1 MPELKKYKMFING
14 EWVNSDTE
22 KTFETLNPEN
32 NKPWAVVPEAS
43 ASDVDRAVK
52 AAQNAFEG
60 DWPKLLPKE
69 RARYLRMIGD
79 KLRDNAEHLGKI
91 ETIDTGK
98 LYRETYKQANYIAEY
113 YDYYAGLADKVEGS
127 VLPIDKPNIQ
137 AITTR
142 IPIGVIAA
150 IVPWNSQMFLTAT
163 KLAPALAMGNTVVIK
178 CSELAPATMF
188 EFAKL
193 IQETGIPKGV
203 VNVISGFG
211 EPCGKALTSH
221 NLVEKIAF
229 TGGPET
235 ARHIIR
241 NSAENL
247 SEVRL
252 ELGGK
257 SPVAVFNDA
266 NQENAINGIT
276 AGIFGASGQS
286 CIAGSRLYLQ
296 EEIYDEFLD
305 KLSKRAEK
313 IKIGAPMDPETE
325 MGPIS
330 NYKQLEVIEKNI
342 KLTLEQGGRL
352 KCGGQRHS
360 FSNEGYYFP
369 ATIIECDNH
378 NLPVAE
384 NELFGPV
391 LSVMKFKTEDEVVS
405 KMNDNQ
411 YGLSSGVYTSD
422 LARGMRVSKAIRAGI
437 TFVNTYRLISP
448 TAPCGGIK
456 DSGYGKEAGLESIKD
471 YTRVKTTW
479 FYTSDEPTL
488 DPFSIR

>member
-1 MPELKKYKMFING
+1 MSKLKQYKMYIDGN
-14 EWVNSDTE
+14 WVASETK

-43 ASDVDRAVK
+43 AKDVDRAVR
-52 AAQNAFEG
+52 AAQKAFEG
-60 DWPKLLPKE
+60 EWPKLLPRE
-69 RARYLRMIGD
+69 RAKFLRAIGD
-79 KLRDNAEHLGKI
+79 KLRENAELLGEI

-98 LYRETYKQANYIAEY
+98 LFRETKKQANYIAEY
-113 YDYYAGLADKVEGS
+113 YDYYAGLADKVEGT
-127 VLPIDKPNIQ
+127 VLPMDKPNIQ
-137 AITTR
+137 AMTTR

-178 CSELAPATMF
+178 CSELAPAVMF

-193 IQETGIPKGV
+193 IEETGIPKGV
-203 VNVISGFG
+203 VNVITGFG
-211 EPCGKALTSH
+211 DPCGKALTTH

-235 ARHIIR
+235 ARHIIK
-241 NSAENL
+241 NSSENL
-247 SEVRL
+247 SEVSL

-257 SPVAVFNDA
+257 SPVAVFDDA
-266 NQENAINGIT
+266 NQESAINGIT
-276 AGIFGASGQS
+276 AGIFGATGQS
-286 CIAGSRLYLQ
+286 CIAGSRLYIQ
-296 EEIYDEFLD
+296 QGIYKEFLE
-305 KLSKRAEK
+305 KLITRAEK

-325 MGPIS
+325 MGPLS
-330 NYKQLEVIEKNI
+330 NFKQLEIIEKNI
-342 KLTLEQGGRL
+342 KMTVEQGGKI
-352 KCGGQRHS
+352 KCGGKRHS

-369 ATIIECDNH
+369 PTIIECENH

-391 LSVMKFKTEDEVVS
+391 LSVMKFESEDELIK
-405 KMNDNQ
+405 KMNDNK
-411 YGLSSGVYTSD
+411 YGLSSGVFSSNFSRA
-422 LARGMRVSKAIRAGI
+422 LRVSNSIRAGI

-448 TAPCGGIK
+448 SAPFGGIK
-456 DSGYGKEAGLESIKD
+456 DSGYGKEAGIESIKD

-479 FYTSDEPTL
+479 LNTSDEPMK
-488 DPFSIR
+488 DPFTIG

>member
-1 MPELKKYKMFING
+1 MSKLKEYKMFIGG
-14 EWVNSDTE
+14 EWVESE
-22 KTFETLNPEN
+22 SKKTFETLNPEN
-32 NKPWAVVPEAS
+32 NKPWAKVPEAN
-43 ASDVDRAVK
+43 AKDVDKAVK
-52 AAQNAFEG
+52 AAQKAFEG
-60 DWPKLLPKE
+60 EWSKLLPRD
-69 RARYLRMIGD
+69 RAKFLRAIGQ
-79 KLRDNAEHLGKI
+79 KLRDNAKLLGEI

-98 LYRETYKQANYIAEY
+98 LFRETNKQANYIAEY
-113 YDYYAGLADKVEGS
+113 YDYYAGLADKVEGT
-127 VLPIDKPNIQ
+127 VLPIDKPNVQ

-163 KLAPALAMGNTVVIK
+163 KLAPALATGNTIVIK
-178 CSELAPATMF
+178 CSELAPAVMF

-193 IQETGIPKGV
+193 IEETGIPKGV
-203 VNVISGFG
+203 VNVITGFG
-211 EPCGKALTSH
+211 EPCGKALTTH
-221 NLVEKIAF
+221 DLVEKIAF
-229 TGGPET
+229 TGGPDT
-235 ARHIIR
+235 AKHIIK

-247 SEVRL
+247 SEVSL

-266 NQENAINGIT
+266 HQENAINGIT

-296 EEIYDEFLD
+296 DKIYDEFLD
-305 KLSKRAEK
+305 KLTKRANK
-313 IKIGAPMDPETE
+313 IKIGTPMDPETE
-325 MGPIS
+325 MGPLS
-330 NYKQLEVIEKNI
+330 NFKQLEVIEKNI
-342 KLTLEQGGRL
+342 KATVEQGGKI
-352 KCGGQRHS
+352 KCGGARHK

-369 ATIIECDNH
+369 PTIIECDKH
-378 NLPVAE
+378 DLPSAE

-391 LSVMKFKTEDEVVS
+391 LSVMRFKTEDEVIK

-422 LARGMRVSKAIRAGI
+422 LARGLRVSNAIRAGI

-448 TAPCGGIK
+448 SAPFGGIK
-456 DSGYGKEAGLESIKD
+456 DSGYGKEAGIDSIKD

-479 FYTSDEPTL
+479 YYTSDEPTL
-488 DPFSIR
+488 DPFLIR